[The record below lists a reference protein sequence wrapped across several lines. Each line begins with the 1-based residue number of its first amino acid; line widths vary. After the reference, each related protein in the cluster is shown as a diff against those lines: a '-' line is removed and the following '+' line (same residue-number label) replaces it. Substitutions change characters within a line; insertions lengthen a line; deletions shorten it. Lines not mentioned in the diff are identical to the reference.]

1 MRRAESQSALR
12 FLAAWH
18 WRIPNGQKPSDTQ
31 LEALEKQFWGNRNE
45 GKSTGIAC
53 SLIFGKETCLHTKR
67 KILLF
72 YSPLNFF
79 LSFPRFQ
86 VGYSTAHPP
95 QMYLLI
101 RGKDMRWIWSK
112 GKVVSSC
119 HSFIAKAFQPFGA
132 RNQRTQC
139 LFMKPFGFII
149 SFLATKFMKLLTIA
163 TVWPTTFVLRV
174 RMSGRGPTFV
184 RLNSIFAIFGGLGAF
199 KRIGQR
205 VFVVR
210 SRMINWVRRW
220 EQMLRTVLVAY
231 FGSSRYQPCGFHLGS
246 GQIDK
251 FAHSIRLDSGL
262 GQKQI
267 QIRKF
272 GRSSFDHFTHR
283 RAESVVIW
291 GRAPHRRDFRPVHF
305 SFIQSLANAA
315 QLGEKQP
322 TCRCRYIRLRRQRH
336 MCVQPIKLT
345 NFIHCAAL
353 YSISLCVAPSRGN

>member
-18 WRIPNGQKPSDTQ
+18 WRIPNGQKPSENQ

-53 SLIFGKETCLHTKR
+53 SLIFGKETCLHTKS

-184 RLNSIFAIFGGLGAF
+184 RLNSIFAIFGD
-199 KRIGQR
+199 
-205 VFVVR
+205 
-210 SRMINWVRRW
+210 W
-220 EQMLRTVLVAY
+220 E
-231 FGSSRYQPCGFHLGS
+231 
-246 GQIDK
+246 
-251 FAHSIRLDSGL
+251 RLN
-262 GQKQI
+262 
-267 QIRKF
+267 
-272 GRSSFDHFTHR
+272 
-283 RAESVVIW
+283 E
-291 GRAPHRRDFRPVHF
+291 
-305 SFIQSLANAA
+305 LANAC
-315 QLGEKQP
+315 LSSEVEWLIE
-322 TCRCRYIRLRRQRH
+322 CRDGSRC
-336 MCVQPIKLT
+336 CVRFWLPISDHQDTSHVDSISEVAKLT
-345 NFIHCAAL
+345 NLRIPFAQIRDSGRNRYRYASLAAAAL
-353 YSISLCVAPSRGN
+353 IILRTGVQNPS